1 MFREYGYKPRV
12 VHGEVIPQ
20 HRETSLITLARMESC
35 GQSDF
40 EFFEDRA
47 AQRPINARV
56 AEQRRVAG
64 ELVYHKIYVIE
75 GALMR

>member
-1 MFREYGYKPRV
+1 
-12 VHGEVIPQ
+12 
-20 HRETSLITLARMESC
+20 
-35 GQSDF
+35 
-40 EFFEDRA
+40 
-47 AQRPINARV
+47 RPINARV